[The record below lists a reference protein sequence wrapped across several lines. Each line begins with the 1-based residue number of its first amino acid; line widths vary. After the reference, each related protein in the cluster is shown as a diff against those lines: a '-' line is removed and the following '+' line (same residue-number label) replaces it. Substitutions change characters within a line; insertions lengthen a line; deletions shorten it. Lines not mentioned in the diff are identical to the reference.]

1 MRSPS
6 CLSRYI
12 DASGCEKF
20 LESGAPDMPATLDAI
35 LDAEL
40 AERGG
45 VT

>member
-12 DASGCEKF
+12 DASKF